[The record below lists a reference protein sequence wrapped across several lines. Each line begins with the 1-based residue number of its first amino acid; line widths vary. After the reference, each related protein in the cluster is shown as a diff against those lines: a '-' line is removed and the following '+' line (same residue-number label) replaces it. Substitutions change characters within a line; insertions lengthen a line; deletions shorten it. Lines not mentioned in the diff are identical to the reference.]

1 MSKGGPR
8 FGALQQGRGD
18 AVGAVSGLE
27 QQRQVKSSLCGTD
40 WPAVGSRGLE
50 AVCSAL
56 CLGRL
61 LKGPCSCRRMAAKKK
76 EGVLQVSSSQ
86 AFSRS
91 CKLSVSAKDGVQ
103 SWGIPDSA
111 GKAPLRGPRGEE
123 AFPQGRWEAWED
135 LAGHTCPLIRAVG
148 CRGSCCTAAGCVWG
162 CWGLAQVWLSGT
174 KMPLFCEVIAQ
185 RTFRSREL
193 GLAHLLD
200 GKSYWAFLG
209 RSCIQ
214 KDCCKGG
221 KARRYKKN
229 SKAEKS
235 ISQ

>member
-8 FGALQQGRGD
+8 FGVLQQGRGD

-27 QQRQVKSSLCGTD
+27 QQRQVKSSRCGTD

-61 LKGPCSCRRMAAKKK
+61 LKGPSSCRRMAAKKK

-103 SWGIPDSA
+103 SWGIADSA
-111 GKAPLRGPRGEE
+111 GKAPLQGPCGEE
-123 AFPQGRWEAWED
+123 AFPQARWEAWED
-135 LAGHTCPLIRAVG
+135 LAGHTCPQSGLWGAEGAAVQLQVVFGAVG
-148 CRGSCCTAAGCVWG
+148 A
-162 CWGLAQVWLSGT
+162 
-174 KMPLFCEVIAQ
+174 
-185 RTFRSREL
+185 
-193 GLAHLLD
+193 
-200 GKSYWAFLG
+200 
-209 RSCIQ
+209 
-214 KDCCKGG
+214 
-221 KARRYKKN
+221 
-229 SKAEKS
+229 
-235 ISQ
+235 

>member
-1 MSKGGPR
+1 MGYPRFCWQSPTARSSWGRGVPTSQVGSVGGP
-8 FGALQQGRGD
+8 GR
-18 AVGAVSGLE
+18 SHL
-27 QQRQVKSSLCGTD
+27 
-40 WPAVGSRGLE
+40 P
-50 AVCSAL
+50 
-56 CLGRL
+56 
-61 LKGPCSCRRMAAKKK
+61 P
-76 EGVLQVSSSQ
+76 
-86 AFSRS
+86 
-91 CKLSVSAKDGVQ
+91 
-103 SWGIPDSA
+103 
-111 GKAPLRGPRGEE
+111 
-123 AFPQGRWEAWED
+123 
-135 LAGHTCPLIRAVG
+135 IRAVG

-209 RSCIQ
+209 SSCIQ

>member
-8 FGALQQGRGD
+8 FGVLQQGRGD

-61 LKGPCSCRRMAAKKK
+61 LKGPSSCRRMAAKKK

-91 CKLSVSAKDGVQ
+91 CKLSVQRMEFSLGVSQILLAKPHCKVLVGKRRSHKPGGKRGRTWQVTLAPNQGCGVQ
-103 SWGIPDSA
+103 RE
-111 GKAPLRGPRGEE
+111 L
-123 AFPQGRWEAWED
+123 
-135 LAGHTCPLIRAVG
+135 LYG
-148 CRGSCCTAAGCVWG
+148 CRLCLGLLGPST
-162 CWGLAQVWLSGT
+162 GLAVRDQNASVL
-174 KMPLFCEVIAQ
+174 
-185 RTFRSREL
+185 
-193 GLAHLLD
+193 
-200 GKSYWAFLG
+200 
-209 RSCIQ
+209 
-214 KDCCKGG
+214 
-221 KARRYKKN
+221 
-229 SKAEKS
+229 
-235 ISQ
+235 